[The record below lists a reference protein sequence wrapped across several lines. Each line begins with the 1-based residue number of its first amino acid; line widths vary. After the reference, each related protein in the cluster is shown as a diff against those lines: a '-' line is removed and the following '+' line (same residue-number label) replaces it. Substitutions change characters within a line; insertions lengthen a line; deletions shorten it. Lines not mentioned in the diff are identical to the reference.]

1 MKVSGKVD
9 INQLI
14 QALNTSDSSEI
25 KKIQAQLNGSVSYD
39 GKLAIGSKGY
49 QLDLGLKLDHLNSR
63 FPAPFNKKS
72 GQSLV
77 GQFTLSN
84 LSENSDRSTSG
95 QLKVGKIIDAKF
107 ISGAS
112 QKLRLGIGINAP
124 GYVPQNGF
132 SSTIFLDQLD
142 VSVWQN
148 WLDKN
153 FPKSPKQTS
162 ANTAATSDF
171 DIDTIS
177 ANIKNLKLVD
187 RSFKDVSLQ
196 ATHDKEQWH
205 ASIQSPV
212 AKGLVQWK
220 SARPGF
226 PQGKLTARL
235 QQLVIENT
243 ETGDTVTK
251 SVNKRIQKIPALD
264 IQSDELIFNNKSY
277 GQMELIA
284 SNDKNDWKI
293 EKLSLNTADA
303 KINATGRWTLPK
315 ETKQLN
321 AGKTELNFDLDI
333 NNAGKLL
340 SKLGFPKAIDDGSG
354 KLVGQIYWANAP
366 YSFDI
371 KSLNAELSLD
381 LIKGTI
387 LQVDPGVA
395 RLLGVLSFQG
405 LSRIAT
411 LDIGGVLK
419 PIVSQGT
426 PFDRITSTGSIN
438 NGIANIK
445 DLSMRGPQGNIRLT
459 GNADLLQENQDI
471 RITVIPNF
479 NAGSASLAYAFINP
493 IIGLSTMVGQYLIAD
508 EVSKLFQ
515 LDYLVQGTWANPQI
529 IALDNKGKPLDE
541 KQLKEIRDKS
551 LLKQQT
557 PTKK

>member
-1 MKVSGKVD
+1 VYKRQVLIDNANKLPWQSSSDMKVSGKAD

-25 KKIQAQLNGSVSYD
+25 KKIQRQLNGLVSYD
-39 GKLAIGSKGY
+39 GKLAIRSKGY
-49 QLDLGLKLDHLNSR
+49 QLDLGLKLDQLNSQ

-72 GQSLV
+72 GQGLT

-84 LSENSDRSTSG
+84 LSENSDKSTLG
-95 QLKVGKIIDAKF
+95 QIKVGKIIDAKF
-107 ISGAS
+107 NFGDQ

-124 GYVPQNGF
+124 GYVPQTGF
-132 SSTIFLDQLD
+132 SSTILLDQLD

-153 FPKSPKQTS
+153 FPESPKQIS
-162 ANTAATSDF
+162 ANTAPSSVTSSSDF

-177 ANIKNLKLVD
+177 ANIKNLKLAD
-187 RSFKDVSLQ
+187 KSFKDVFLQ
-196 ATHDKEQWH
+196 ATHDKDQWH

-220 SARPGF
+220 SPRAGF

-235 QQLVIENT
+235 QQLVIENA
-243 ETGDTVTK
+243 ESGDTVTR

-293 EKLSLNTADA
+293 EKLSLKTPDA
-303 KINATGRWTLPK
+303 KVNATGKWTLPK
-315 ETKQLN
+315 DTKQLN

-333 NNAGKLL
+333 NDAGKLL

-354 KLVGQIYWANAP
+354 KLVGQIHWANAP

-395 RLLGVLSFQG
+395 SCLLY
-405 LSRIAT
+405 
-411 LDIGGVLK
+411 
-419 PIVSQGT
+419 
-426 PFDRITSTGSIN
+426 TSPS
-438 NGIANIK
+438 
-445 DLSMRGPQGNIRLT
+445 P
-459 GNADLLQENQDI
+459 
-471 RITVIPNF
+471 
-479 NAGSASLAYAFINP
+479 
-493 IIGLSTMVGQYLIAD
+493 
-508 EVSKLFQ
+508 
-515 LDYLVQGTWANPQI
+515 
-529 IALDNKGKPLDE
+529 
-541 KQLKEIRDKS
+541 RDV
-551 LLKQQT
+551 
-557 PTKK
+557 